1 MLALHSQIKMNVK
14 NLFNILIIFFCLFNS
29 IHSKEL
35 KIKVKI
41 SNEIITNIDIINEK
55 SYLAFLNPG
64 LKKLPL
70 NKQES
75 IAKNSLIKE
84 IIKKKELKKY
94 FNINKDYPFV
104 DAIEKDLLKRKG
116 FLNKSEFK
124 NFLKKNNLDYSL
136 IREKL
141 KLEALWNQLIFEK
154 YSKSVKI
161 NKKLLKKRISKEI
174 KNSNSKYQYN
184 LSEILFENN
193 LSIGFEKTY
202 KKIKNSIDS
211 IGFENTANIYGIS
224 NSSKN
229 GGQIG
234 WINETQIDD
243 ELRNKINNIKIG
255 EITKPIKIPNGYLIL
270 KLNDKKEII
279 EKLDIE
285 KELKKLVNLEK
296 NKQLN
301 NFSIIF
307 YKRLKQNII
316 INEY

>member
-1 MLALHSQIKMNVK
+1 MNVK

-104 DAIEKDLLKRKG
+104 NTIEKDLLKRKG

-124 NFLKKNNLDYSL
+124 NFLKNNNLDYSL

-154 YSKSVKI
+154 YSKSLKI

-174 KNSNSKYQYN
+174 QNSKSKYQYN
-184 LSEILFENN
+184 LSEILFEND
-193 LSIGFEKTY
+193 LSIGFEKTF
-202 KKIKNSIDS
+202 KKIKISIDS

>member
-1 MLALHSQIKMNVK
+1 MNVK

-41 SNEIITNIDIINEK
+41 SNEIITNIDIIYEK
-55 SYLAFLNPG
+55 SYLTFLNPG

-70 NKQES
+70 NKQET

-94 FNINKDYPFV
+94 FNINKDHPFV
-104 DAIEKDLLKRKG
+104 DTIEKDLLKRKG

-124 NFLKKNNLDYSL
+124 NFLKNNNLDYSL

-154 YSKSVKI
+154 YSKSLKI

-174 KNSNSKYQYN
+174 QNSKSKYQYN
-184 LSEILFENN
+184 LSEILFEND
-193 LSIGFEKTY
+193 LSIGFEKTF